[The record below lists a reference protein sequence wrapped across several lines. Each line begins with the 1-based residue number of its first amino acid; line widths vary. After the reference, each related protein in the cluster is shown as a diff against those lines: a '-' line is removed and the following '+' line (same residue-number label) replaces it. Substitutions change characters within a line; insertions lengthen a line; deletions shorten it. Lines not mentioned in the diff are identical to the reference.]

1 MNTLST
7 QGVGNG
13 SGTGRKRLSF
23 VHQLSARKSHRSIRS
38 NTGGLPRPHPPTAPF
53 YSSFLLSSESY
64 LATRRSST
72 SPPRCAPL
80 GSSPVCMN
88 AHGSQS
94 HGPVPRTPDELDGK
108 ATLARK
114 LSRVFGEMPSL
125 DPSIVVVG
133 PSKLFRHRR
142 SASSASASSSSPTSS
157 KRYPSQPD
165 LRQAE
170 APPLPQIN
178 ETGSGW
184 TQQDI
189 PPGSSSSVSLRTDTY
204 PSMPNDSVSS
214 LTSAAATMERSKH
227 ITTGQQP
234 PVPSI
239 PQPGRTREA
248 GQRKAARM
256 RSFDFTAG
264 SDRQADRSKGKLTRS
279 RSLFAN
285 KQGRAGTSEES
296 LDFRQRYDRNFGEEG
311 EISPQQRLLNVKR
324 ARKMAQVFGEDPP
337 SELIVID
344 DARPSSRRHSFS
356 SNISAHSIVPP
367 TPALMYSPSSSPE
380 DERMLPHPLDR
391 FDNNN
396 NNNNNN
402 PTDSADADDF
412 TFTSAFRERRRRAA
426 KLSRFFGVAYQDV
439 SPSVVSTTASP
450 IEQHPPHDH
459 VQVDVQITGRRFWG
473 FDGGH
478 TTREADMADV
488 IDKLR
493 CLKAA

>member
-7 QGVGNG
+7 QSGGNG
-13 SGTGRKRLSF
+13 PGTGRKRLSF
-23 VHQLSARKSHRSIRS
+23 VHQIAARKSHRSIRS

-64 LATRRSST
+64 LPTRSST
-72 SPPRCAPL
+72 SPPRRAPPGL
-80 GSSPVCMN
+80 SSSSPVCMN
-88 AHGSQS
+88 ANGSQS

-108 ATLARK
+108 ATLLKTARK

-125 DPSIVVVG
+125 DQSVG
-133 PSKLFRHRR
+133 PSKLFRHKR
-142 SASSASASSSSPTSS
+142 SASSASSSLGSPTSS
-157 KRYPSQPD
+157 KRYTSQPD

-170 APPLPQIN
+170 VPPLPQID
-178 ETGSGW
+178 ETASGW
-184 TQQDI
+184 TLVPRQDI
-189 PPGSSSSVSLRTDTY
+189 PPGSPSSVSLRTDTH
-204 PSMPNDSVSS
+204 PNDSVSS
-214 LTSAAATMERSKH
+214 LASAAANIERSKN
-227 ITTGQQP
+227 ITTDQQP
-234 PVPSI
+234 PI
-239 PQPGRTREA
+239 PPIPRLGRTREA
-248 GQRKAARM
+248 GRRKATRM

-264 SDRQADRSKGKLTRS
+264 SDRQADGSKAKLTRS
-279 RSLFAN
+279 RSLFTH
-285 KQGRAGTSEES
+285 KQGRAGTSKES

-337 SELIVID
+337 SELILID

-356 SNISAHSIVPP
+356 SNDSTHSIVPP

-380 DERMLPHPLDR
+380 EERMLPHPLDR

-396 NNNNNN
+396 NV
-402 PTDSADADDF
+402 PADSSDADDF

-426 KLSRFFGVAYQDV
+426 KLSRFFGVGYQDM
-439 SPSVVSTTASP
+439 SSSSSVPTTASP
-450 IEQHPPHDH
+450 IEERSTHDH
-459 VQVDVQITGRRFWG
+459 VQVDVQVTGRRFWG
-473 FDGGH
+473 FDGGY